1 MLELKIG
8 QIFSHSLNGRL
19 QLVMMDEK
27 TCYFV
32 NKAKDT
38 FQWPRKLV
46 ELRFDLSRNQTP
58 IFTDLKKLIN

>member
-32 NKAKDT
+32 NKAKDA

-46 ELRFDLSRNQTP
+46 ELRFDLSRNQTL
-58 IFTDLKKLIN
+58 IFKDLNKLKN